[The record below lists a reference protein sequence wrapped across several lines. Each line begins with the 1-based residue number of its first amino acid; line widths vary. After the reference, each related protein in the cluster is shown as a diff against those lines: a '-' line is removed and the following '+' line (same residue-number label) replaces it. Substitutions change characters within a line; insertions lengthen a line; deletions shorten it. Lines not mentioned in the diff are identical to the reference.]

1 MSMIIGEG
9 RHRYRWI
16 NQWAVIPDTPSSRQ
30 NGRTHGVVVAESGNV
45 LVFHQASPAVLV
57 FDSNGAILDA
67 WGERFP
73 GAHGMTLVR
82 EDDVEYLW
90 LTDQDTAEV
99 VKTTLDGTTM
109 LRLDP
114 PRHRAYDGG
123 RYSPTW
129 VAVNEE
135 RFGGNGDVWV
145 ADGYGMSLVH
155 CYDKRGE
162 YKMSLSGE
170 EGGAG
175 AFHCP
180 HGIMFDY
187 RKGKP
192 ELTIA
197 DRGNKQFQVFDG
209 SGSFRGSFRDG
220 LSSPC
225 TAIIVGSELVVPEL
239 HARVTVLDRNNRL
252 VCHLGENEAT
262 CSLPG
267 WPNHPPRLLVEGK
280 FNSPHSIAAD
290 AEGNLYVVEWIVGGR
305 ITKLERV
312 TA

>member
-114 PRHRAYDGG
+114 PRHKVLY
-123 RYSPTW
+123 
-129 VAVNEE
+129 
-135 RFGGNGDVWV
+135 FGLR
-145 ADGYGMSLVH
+145 S
-155 CYDKRGE
+155 
-162 YKMSLSGE
+162 
-170 EGGAG
+170 
-175 AFHCP
+175 
-180 HGIMFDY
+180 
-187 RKGKP
+187 
-192 ELTIA
+192 
-197 DRGNKQFQVFDG
+197 
-209 SGSFRGSFRDG
+209 
-220 LSSPC
+220 
-225 TAIIVGSELVVPEL
+225 
-239 HARVTVLDRNNRL
+239 
-252 VCHLGENEAT
+252 
-262 CSLPG
+262 
-267 WPNHPPRLLVEGK
+267 
-280 FNSPHSIAAD
+280 
-290 AEGNLYVVEWIVGGR
+290 
-305 ITKLERV
+305 
-312 TA
+312 